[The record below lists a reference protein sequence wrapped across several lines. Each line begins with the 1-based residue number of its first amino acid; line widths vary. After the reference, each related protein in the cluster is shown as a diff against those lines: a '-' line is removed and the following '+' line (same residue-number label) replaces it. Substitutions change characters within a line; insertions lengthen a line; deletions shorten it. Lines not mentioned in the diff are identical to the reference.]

1 MNTASSR
8 SALLFRV
15 GERTCALHL
24 RHVVEIM
31 RPLPVAEVAN
41 TPGFVR
47 GLSIIRGAP
56 TPVVLL
62 ASLWPGAGGRPT
74 RFVIVRVGE
83 RRVALAVDS
92 VLGVIDLDPA
102 TLHALP
108 PLFQHAA
115 AGTLEAV
122 GALDAQFLFVLNSGG
137 IMPEEVWQEPGLSQA

>member
-1 MNTASSR
+1 
-8 SALLFRV
+8 
-15 GERTCALHL
+15 
-24 RHVVEIM
+24 M
-31 RPLPVAEVAN
+31 RPLPIAEVAN

-108 PLFQHAA
+108 PLFQNAA

-137 IMPEEVWQEPGLSQA
+137 IMPEKVWQEPGLSQA